1 MTDTSIT
8 SDDHASSWI
17 SIRTR
22 LPENG
27 QVVIGKTQF
36 GREQRVTFKSRRS
49 PHWEEPSYRSRLDTY
64 ALWHP
69 IDL

>member
-1 MTDTSIT
+1 MPDTSDNAGNRA
-8 SDDHASSWI
+8 SDWI

-27 QVVIGKTQF
+27 QVVMGRTQF

-49 PHWEEPSYRSRLDTY
+49 PHWEEPSYRSRLDAY
-64 ALWHP
+64 ALWRP